1 MQDWGANFLR
11 WDNFAKFLVVVLAIL
26 VAAGFYMLPL
36 SLSIKQGLDLQ
47 GGTHVVMEASDT
59 PEATVNDDAMK
70 RVVQIMERRIN
81 ELGLTEPI
89 VQRQGE
95 RRVIIELPGV
105 KDPEKAIE
113 MLGKT
118 ALMEFQDESGAVVLT
133 GKDLKDA
140 KAQIDK
146 GNQKLVAIEFTDEGA
161 KKFADLT
168 AKSVGK
174 HIAILLD
181 NQILT
186 NPVVQEAIPNGKAV
200 ISGNRDMAEAER
212 LAILLR
218 SGALP
223 VKVEVLET
231 RTVGPTLGE
240 DSKAKSMQAFTIG
253 IVAIVVFM
261 LLFYRAA
268 GFVANITLIL
278 YVMML
283 LFCLKMLNA
292 TLTLPGIAGIIL
304 GVGMAVDANVL
315 IFERFKE
322 EYRNGKTLRAAMDAG
337 FSRAFATILDSNITT
352 LIAAGV
358 LFFLGTGTIKG
369 FAITLGIG
377 IILSMFT
384 AITVTKYILK
394 MLINANVIKNGKFYG
409 VYGGEKHEI

>member
-1 MQDWGANFLR
+1 MRWENFT
-11 WDNFAKFLVVVLAIL
+11 KFLVVVLAIL
-26 VAAGFYMLPL
+26 AAAAYYMLPL
-36 SLSIKQGLDLQ
+36 ALSIKQGLDLQ
-47 GGTHVVMEASDT
+47 GGTHVVLEASDT
-59 PEATVNDDAMK
+59 PEAQVNDDAMQ
-70 RVVQIMERRIN
+70 RVVHIIERRIN

-95 RRVIIELPGV
+95 RRIIVELPGV

-113 MLGKT
+113 MLGRT

-140 KAQIDK
+140 KAQIDQ
-146 GNQKLVAIEFTDEGA
+146 GGQKLVAIEFTDEGA

-168 AKSVGK
+168 AKNVGK

-181 NQILT
+181 KQVLT
-186 NPVVQEAIPNGKAV
+186 NPVVQEAIPSGKAV
-200 ISGNRDMAEAER
+200 ISGNRTIEEAER

-223 VKVEVLET
+223 VKVDILET

-253 IVAIVVFM
+253 IGAIVFFM
-261 LLFYRAA
+261 LLFYRVS
-268 GFVANITLIL
+268 GLVANVTLIL
-278 YVMML
+278 YVML
-283 LFCLKMLNA
+283 LLAGLKALNA

-304 GVGMAVDANVL
+304 SMGMAVDANVL

-337 FSRAFATILDSNITT
+337 FSRAFATILDSNVTT
-352 LIAAGV
+352 LIAAAV
-358 LFFLGTGTIKG
+358 LFFLGTGPIKG
-369 FAITLGIG
+369 FAVTLGLG
-377 IILSMFT
+377 IVLSMFT
-384 AITVTKYILK
+384 AITATRFILR
-394 MLINANVIKNGKFYG
+394 MLIHANVIKNGKLYG
-409 VYGGEKHEI
+409 A

>member
-1 MQDWGANFLR
+1 MR

-118 ALMEFQDESGAVVLT
+118 ALMEFQDESGTVVLT

-146 GNQKLVAIEFTDEGA
+146 GNQKLVAIEFTDEGT

-223 VKVEVLET
+223 VKVDVLET

-261 LLFYRAA
+261 LLFYRAS

-304 GVGMAVDANVL
+304 SVGMAVDANVL

-352 LIAAGV
+352 LIAAAV

-369 FAITLGIG
+369 FAITLGLG

-384 AITVTKYILK
+384 AITVTKYVLK
-394 MLINANVIKNGKFYG
+394 MLINANVLKSGKFYG